1 MDCRSALL
9 VQDCNQTT
17 IDGLVLRG
25 ATKDLASAVT
35 WSATAGRPLAGLC
48 IRNVTAS
55 NVRQAGIVLAADRK
69 GGTLTDF
76 LICDNLARVVNTVNA
91 TNGIIRSNLPGL

>member
-1 MDCRSALL
+1 

-25 ATKDLASAVT
+25 ATKGLASAVT
-35 WSATAGRPLAGLC
+35 WLATAGRPLAGLC
-48 IRNVTAS
+48 IHNVTGL
-55 NVRQAGIVLAADRK
+55 NVRQAGIVLAAERK

-76 LICDNLARVVNTVNA
+76 IISENLARVVNRMNA
-91 TNGIIRSNLPGL
+91 SNGIIRNNLPEP